1 MTPDYEK
8 IVLLLFLILLIPF
21 LIETL
26 KLPVWRAQPESG
38 FMPLA
43 VIVALYL
50 ILTSLFARSLKNRK
64 TEGGGKSQ
72 LKLSLTSLARE
83 YSRPLSFL
91 IVTLLYVLALQTLGY
106 YISSSLFCLAFSLL
120 FVIGKG
126 KLVNSLVTAAISSA
140 ISLTACYLLYEKVF
154 STPLG

>member
-1 MTPDYEK
+1 MTPGYEK

-26 KLPVWRAQPESG
+26 KLPVWRAQPGSG

-50 ILTSLFARSLKNRK
+50 ILASFFAHSLKNCK
-64 TEGGGKSQ
+64 NEGGGKPR
-72 LKLSLTSLARE
+72 LKLFLTSLARE

-106 YISSSLFCLAFSLL
+106 YISSTLFCLAFSLL

-126 KLVNSLVTAAISSA
+126 EPVNSLVTAATSSA
-140 ISLTACYLLYEKVF
+140 ISLTVCYLLYEKVF
-154 STPLG
+154 GTPLG